1 MTPTCTARIRNN
13 RHTAA
18 RRGLVLVEMLMVVG
32 LIALITG
39 IAMISFGALWGNT
52 RFKSRAEELVNTFQM
67 AYEAA
72 LQSDRRYAVV
82 LDYYNSQYILRQFE
96 TLDFS
101 GLPDDEAIIFV
112 GTFDDDFQFDHV
124 LYDDLEN
131 TQDSGEDFREARFY
145 AGRGGWQV
153 GGIVVVRDRDGNP
166 WSIVIHRLGKPVQLV
181 EGYAD
186 MLSPQSR
193 EKVPF

>member
-1 MTPTCTARIRNN
+1 VSFPEKMMRKKSHNA
-13 RHTAA
+13 
-18 RRGLVLVEMLMVVG
+18 LVLIEMLMVVG
-32 LIALITG
+32 MIALITG

-82 LDYYNSQYILRQFE
+82 LDYYNSRYILRQFE

-145 AGRGGWQV
+145 AGRAGWQV

>member
-1 MTPTCTARIRNN
+1 MRKKSHNA
-13 RHTAA
+13 
-18 RRGLVLVEMLMVVG
+18 LVLIEMLMVVG
-32 LIALITG
+32 MIALITG

-82 LDYYNSQYILRQFE
+82 LDYYNSRYILRQFE

-145 AGRGGWQV
+145 AGRAGWQV